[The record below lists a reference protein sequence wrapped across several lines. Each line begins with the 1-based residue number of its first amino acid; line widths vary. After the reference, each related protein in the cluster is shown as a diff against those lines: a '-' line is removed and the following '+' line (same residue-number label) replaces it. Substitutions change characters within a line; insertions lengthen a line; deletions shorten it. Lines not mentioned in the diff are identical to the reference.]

1 VNYGAAV
8 PTITPTFSAF
18 ANGQSSAVLTTQP
31 SCTTAYLVTSA
42 AGTTPA
48 TSCSGAAAANYSFSY
63 VPGTV
68 TVQQAAITVT
78 ASSATVNYGAAVPTI
93 TPTFSAFA
101 NGQSSAVLTTQPS
114 CTTAYLVTSAAGTTP
129 ATTCS
134 GAAAANYSFSYV
146 PGTVTVQQASEAT
159 LAVTGMPSAAQAYG
173 ATFNVGYSGG
183 SGTGAVTFAGSGACS
198 ASGTTITM
206 DSGTGICTVTVS
218 KAADGNYLMATGTA
232 TVAAVP
238 AAVTATTPVIE
249 GLSPNSVTAGSAGFT
264 LTVTGANLSGGTVYW
279 KPLSASGSACATTVV
294 DAGTLTVAIPGVPAC
309 ADLSSAGTVYVT
321 VKSPGGV
328 ESAAF
333 AFSID
338 GVVSSSTGNGSTTT
352 TTVTAQAQD
361 TTLNVQAGQNT
372 SSSTPVNINGAT
384 QSSITSITA
393 TCYNLPVGA
402 TCSYNSGTQQLTFNV
417 PAGTPPGSYPVLV
430 VFTITQQVQTAALG
444 RHRIFLASWM
454 GLLGLPLGSLW
465 IGRIRKK
472 ALALLLT
479 GLIVLGL
486 MLTLA
491 GCGGGGFFTSG
502 LSTRQTSTTVTLNVH
517 P

>member
-1 VNYGAAV
+1 
-8 PTITPTFSAF
+8 
-18 ANGQSSAVLTTQP
+18 
-31 SCTTAYLVTSA
+31 
-42 AGTTPA
+42 
-48 TSCSGAAAANYSFSY
+48 